1 MCLTHSGLV
10 ESSGESQ
17 WALLSIVDNTQLGS
31 QQRTI
36 EKLTHTAES
45 WHQSRGE
52 REMMGMERRQLEGER
67 DRAREEKR
75 EFEGERDRARE
86 EKRELEVRARGAEL
100 RVREGELRV
109 REAELRVREI
119 EGERERE
126 RVELQEAQARAN
138 VLQRWLEEVERR
150 EHEKSIV
157 GGAREEKRELEGE
170 RERAREEKRELERER
185 DRAREEKRELER
197 ERDRAR
203 EEKRELEGERE
214 RERVELQEARARA
227 NELQRRL
234 EEVERREHE
243 KSVVQEQAIAAE
255 QRGPSWEVREEELE
269 ETDETLGIGG
279 WAVVKVAK
287 LKVAAKCLHSQ
298 LVYDYHR
305 RLFRREMDV
314 AARVSHP
321 NLLRFLGAR
330 LEGGMA
336 ILTEFMPTSLRAL
349 VNRRPRQH
357 LPLQHLLSIAVDVAR
372 ALNYLHNMTPDP
384 IIHRDLS
391 SANVLLQPSPDG
403 GWLAKVSDYGTANF
417 QSQLQ
422 TENPGSP
429 VYTAPESNNP
439 ALQSPKMDIFSFG
452 VLLVEMC
459 TCDFPAP
466 ERRAELMESIRHEGL
481 LNLIRRCLREDR
493 DRRPTAAQLVD
504 ILQAMQ

>member
-1 MCLTHSGLV
+1 M
-10 ESSGESQ
+10 
-17 WALLSIVDNTQLGS
+17 
-31 QQRTI
+31 
-36 EKLTHTAES
+36 
-45 WHQSRGE
+45 
-52 REMMGMERRQLEGER
+52 
-67 DRAREEKR
+67 
-75 EFEGERDRARE
+75 
-86 EKRELEVRARGAEL
+86 
-100 RVREGELRV
+100 
-109 REAELRVREI
+109 
-119 EGERERE
+119 
-126 RVELQEAQARAN
+126 
-138 VLQRWLEEVERR
+138 
-150 EHEKSIV
+150 
-157 GGAREEKRELEGE
+157 
-170 RERAREEKRELERER
+170 
-185 DRAREEKRELER
+185 
-197 ERDRAR
+197 
-203 EEKRELEGERE
+203 
-214 RERVELQEARARA
+214 
-227 NELQRRL
+227 
-234 EEVERREHE
+234 
-243 KSVVQEQAIAAE
+243 
-255 QRGPSWEVREEELE
+255 EEELE

-305 RLFRREMDV
+305 RLFRCEMDV

-336 ILTEFMPTSLRAL
+336 ILTEFMPTNLRAL
-349 VNRRPRQH
+349 VNRRPRQDF
-357 LPLQHLLSIAVDVAR
+357 PLQHLLSIAVDVAR

-417 QSQLQ
+417 QSQLR

-504 ILQAMQ
+504 LLQAMQ

>member
-17 WALLSIVDNTQLGS
+17 WKLLSVVDNTQLGS
-31 QQRTI
+31 QQRMV
-36 EKLTHTAES
+36 EKVKFFAQLST
-45 WHQSRGE
+45 GE
-52 REMMGMERRQLEGER
+52 REMTGMERRQLEGER

-75 EFEGERDRARE
+75 ELEGERDRAREEKRELEGGRDRAREEKRELEGERDRARE
-86 EKRELEVRARGAEL
+86 EKRELEVRVRGAEFRL
-100 RVREGELRV
+100 QEGELRV
-109 REAELRVREI
+109 
-119 EGERERE
+119 
-126 RVELQEAQARAN
+126 
-138 VLQRWLEEVERR
+138 
-150 EHEKSIV
+150 
-157 GGAREEKRELEGE
+157 
-170 RERAREEKRELERER
+170 
-185 DRAREEKRELER
+185 
-197 ERDRAR
+197 
-203 EEKRELEGERE
+203 RELEGERE

-234 EEVERREHE
+234 EEVKRREHE

-255 QRGPSWEVREEELE
+255 QRGPSWEVMEEELE

-305 RLFRREMDV
+305 RQFRREMDV

-330 LEGGMA
+330 LKGGMA

-459 TCDFPAP
+459 TCDFPAS

-481 LNLIRRCLREDR
+481 LNQIRRCLREDR

>member
-1 MCLTHSGLV
+1 M

-17 WALLSIVDNTQLGS
+17 WKLPSVVDNTQLGS
-31 QQRTI
+31 QQRMV
-36 EKLTHTAES
+36 EKVKFLAQLST
-45 WHQSRGE
+45 GE
-52 REMMGMERRQLEGER
+52 REMTGMERRQLEGER

-75 EFEGERDRARE
+75 ELDVRARE
-86 EKRELEVRARGAEL
+86 AEL

-109 REAELRVREI
+109 REAELRVREL

-126 RVELQEAQARAN
+126 RVER
-138 VLQRWLEEVERR
+138 
-150 EHEKSIV
+150 
-157 GGAREEKRELEGE
+157 RELEGERERE
-170 RERAREEKRELERER
+170 RERAREEKREM
-185 DRAREEKRELER
+185 
-197 ERDRAR
+197 
-203 EEKRELEGERE
+203 EGERE

-305 RLFRREMDV
+305 RQFRREMDV

-493 DRRPTAAQLVD
+493 DRRPTAAQLVLVTAHLSLHLLHAQTHL
-504 ILQAMQ
+504 IATVVFLMLFHL